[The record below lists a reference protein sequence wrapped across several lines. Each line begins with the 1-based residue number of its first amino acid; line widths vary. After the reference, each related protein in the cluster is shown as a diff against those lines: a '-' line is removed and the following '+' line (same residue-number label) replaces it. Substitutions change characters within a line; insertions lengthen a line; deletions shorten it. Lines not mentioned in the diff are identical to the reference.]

1 MVMMEND
8 KDLEALFA
16 EAKNAPRPA
25 PDNVMARVLVDAER
39 VQRELQS
46 PVVAAPRK
54 ARSSIWDFIGGWTG
68 AVSFAACAAAG
79 LYVGYIGIDAS
90 LFGLTNGVVGDTL
103 FQELD
108 LIFEGI

>member
-8 KDLEALFA
+8 KDLEALFS
-16 EAKNAPRPA
+16 EAKSAPRPA
-25 PDNVMARVLVDAER
+25 SNDVMARVLADAER

-46 PVVAAPRK
+46 PAVVSPRK
-54 ARSSIWDFIGGWTG
+54 ARPSMWDIVGGWTG

-90 LFGLTNGVVGDTL
+90 LLGLANGAIGDSL